1 MTTLKILQTKLR
13 KIRKDKDLT
22 LSNVA
27 FDMGLSAEAYR
38 KIENSITTI
47 NADHIEKLTKAFNM
61 DLVEMLTYGE
71 EKYSIHKPNNNVSV
85 VNNGTIENPKTSP
98 EEQTAIQQAQSQNQ
112 QLLKQ
117 VEMLLAH
124 NQQLI
129 EENARLRGAGNL

>member
-1 MTTLKILQTKLR
+1 MTTLKNLQGKLR

-22 LSNVA
+22 LSNIA
-27 FDMGLSAEAYR
+27 FDIGLSTEAYR
-38 KIENSITTI
+38 KIENSTITI

-71 EKYSIHKPNNNVSV
+71 EKYNIHKPNNNVSV

-98 EEQTAIQQAQSQNQ
+98 EEQTAIQQAQAQNA

-117 VEMLLAH
+117 IEMLMTL

-129 EENARLRGAGNL
+129 EENKQLKQKG

>member
-1 MTTLKILQTKLR
+1 MTTLKNLQGKLR

-22 LSNVA
+22 LSNIT
-27 FDMGLSAEAYR
+27 FDIGLSTEAYR
-38 KIENSITTI
+38 KIENSTTTI

-61 DLVEMLTYGE
+61 DLVEMLTHGE
-71 EKYSIHKPNNNVSV
+71 KKYNIKEVKDKATG

-98 EEQTAIQQAQSQNQ
+98 EEQTAIQQAQTQNT

-117 VEMLLAH
+117 IEMLMTL

-129 EENARLRGAGNL
+129 EENKQLKDKG